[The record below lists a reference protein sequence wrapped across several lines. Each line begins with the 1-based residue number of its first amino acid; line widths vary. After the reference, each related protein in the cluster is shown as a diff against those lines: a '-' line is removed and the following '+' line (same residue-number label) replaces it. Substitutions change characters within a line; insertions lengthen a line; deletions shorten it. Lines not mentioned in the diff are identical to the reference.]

1 MFENPFKWSIS
12 FILSYFSCN
21 CVRKNKYQDDLRSW
35 KTHCWWIL
43 LLQASKCHLPPH
55 KEVTIP
61 DAGISSA
68 LLRSLS
74 SIWASGSEI
83 CTIHMHCSL
92 KQIRPLSS
100 ELYVNDHISY
110 TGHLTRTFFPAVTS
124 LHLLHKDRVTSDWPH
139 VGQRSHSKRVGVMC
153 PVFYFCCIYSIENIS
168 EKIC

>member
-21 CVRKNKYQDDLRSW
+21 CVRTNKWQDDLRSW

-61 DAGISSA
+61 DARISSA

-83 CTIHMHCSL
+83 CTIHTRCSL

-100 ELYVNDHISY
+100 RAVCEWPHQLHWTFNSNF
-110 TGHLTRTFFPAVTS
+110 FFPLS
-124 LHLLHKDRVTSDWPH
+124 PPWYKDCVMSDWPH
-139 VGQRSHSKRVGVMC
+139 VGQRILSKRVGVMC
-153 PVFYFCCIYSIENIS
+153 PVFCFCCIYSIESIS
-168 EKIC
+168 ERIC